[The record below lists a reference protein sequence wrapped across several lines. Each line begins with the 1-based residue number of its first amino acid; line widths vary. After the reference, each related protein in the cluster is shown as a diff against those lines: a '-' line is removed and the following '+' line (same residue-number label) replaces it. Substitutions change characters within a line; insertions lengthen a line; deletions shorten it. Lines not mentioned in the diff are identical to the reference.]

1 MTAVNEQLRPAI
13 TAEMIPALREGIR
26 APGTSAEAIRRDI
39 AISCD
44 PRSCP
49 DAGSP
54 MYLAR
59 TSGGPFVALGNAILA

>member
-1 MTAVNEQLRPAI
+1 VTAVNEQLPPAI

-26 APGTSAEAIRRDI
+26 APGTPAEAIRRDS

-44 PRSCP
+44 SRSCP

-59 TSGGPFVALGNAILA
+59 TSGGPFVALGTRS